1 MPNKLSVSQKCALW
15 ASKANGILGGLGRVL
30 SADQGGDPASLL
42 SFILYIYIYMCLRRS
57 ASAQWCCGQEA
68 MGRN

>member
-30 SADQGGDPASLL
+30 SADQGGGPASLL
-42 SFILYIYIYMCLRRS
+42 SFILYIYIC
-57 ASAQWCCGQEA
+57 A
-68 MGRN
+68 